1 MLILDANDLRTLL
14 QPAAI
19 RDALANGYAALTGG
33 RTHVPTRVMAATGRG
48 LLGAMP
54 GYVEGVGLAAKLVTV
69 FGANAE
75 AGLPSHHAL
84 VAYFDDQTGVPL
96 ALMDGEVITE
106 MRTSGSA
113 ALACDLLT
121 PADVSVLTVLGA
133 GVQAAGHL
141 EAFRALRQWTEI
153 RLANRTPEN
162 ARRLAARHP
171 DVTVFEDIGAAVE
184 GADVVACT
192 TDASEPLFSPESFS
206 GTHLSTVGL
215 HLEIPPQLLG
225 DATVV
230 VQTRAAVTT
239 PPPNG
244 PASVQGLDPSGVVE
258 LGEVVNGS
266 HPGRQ
271 SDAERTVWVS
281 VGNGMEDVVTARLAY
296 DLAVEAGMGRQ
307 LEM

>member
-14 QPAAI
+14 QPSAI
-19 RDALANGYAALTGG
+19 RDALADGYAALTEG

-54 GYVEGVGLAAKLVTV
+54 GFVEGVGLAAKLVTV

-84 VAYFDDQTGVPL
+84 VTLFDDQTGVPL

-113 ALACDLLT
+113 ALACDLLA
-121 PADVSVLTVLGA
+121 PPDASILTVLGA

-141 EAFRALRQWTEI
+141 EAFRELRPWTEI
-153 RLANRTPEN
+153 RLANRTPEH
-162 ARRLAARHP
+162 ARRLAAWHH
-171 DVTVFEDIGAAVE
+171 DVTVFEDIATAVE
-184 GADVVACT
+184 GADIVACT
-192 TDASEPLFSPESFS
+192 TDATEPLFGPESFT

-215 HLEIPPQLLG
+215 HLEIPPQLL
-225 DATVV
+225 DEATVV

-244 PASVQGLDPSGVVE
+244 PVSVQGLDPSGVVE
-258 LGEVVNGS
+258 LGEVVNGR

-271 SDAERTVWVS
+271 GGERTVWVS

-296 DLAVEAGMGRQ
+296 DLAVEARMGRR

>member
-1 MLILDANDLRTLL
+1 MLILDANDLRNLL

-19 RDALANGYAALTGG
+19 RNALADGYAALTES
-33 RTHVPTRVMAATGRG
+33 RTHVPTRVMASTGQG

-69 FGANAE
+69 FNDNAQ

-84 VAYFDDQTGVPL
+84 VTLFDDQTGVPL

-113 ALACDLLT
+113 ALACDLLA
-121 PADVSVLTVLGA
+121 PADVSILTVLGA

-141 EAFRALRQWTEI
+141 EAFRGLRRWTEI
-153 RLANRTPEN
+153 RLANRTPGN
-162 ARRLAARHP
+162 ARRLAALHQ
-171 DVTVFEDIGAAVE
+171 DVTVYDNIAAAVE

-192 TDASEPLFSPESFS
+192 TDAAEPLFGPEVFS
-206 GTHLSTVGL
+206 GSHLSTVGL
-215 HLEIPPQLLG
+215 HLEIPPQLLEN
-225 DATVV
+225 ATVV
-230 VQTRAAVTT
+230 VQTRSAVTT
-239 PPPNG
+239 APPNG
-244 PASVQGLDPSGVVE
+244 PVAVQGLDPSDVVE

-271 SDAERTVWVS
+271 SNAARTVWVS

-296 DLAVEAGMGRQ
+296 DRAMEAGIGRH
-307 LEM
+307 LEL

>member
-1 MLILDANDLRTLL
+1 MLILDANDLRVLL
-14 QPAAI
+14 EPAAI
-19 RDALANGYAALTGG
+19 RDALADGYAALTEG

-69 FGANAE
+69 FGTNAE

-84 VAYFDDQTGVPL
+84 VTLFDDQTGVPL
-96 ALMDGEVITE
+96 ALLDGEVITE

-113 ALACDLLT
+113 ALACDRLA
-121 PADVSVLTVLGA
+121 PADVSILTVLGA

-141 EAFRALRQWTEI
+141 EAFRGLRPWTEI
-153 RLANRTPEN
+153 RLANRTPDN
-162 ARRLAARHP
+162 ARRLAARHEG
-171 DVTVFEDIGAAVE
+171 VTVFDDIATAVE

-192 TDASEPLFSPESFS
+192 TDAADPLFDASAFS

-215 HLEIPPQLLG
+215 HLEIPPQLLDG
-225 DATVV
+225 ATVV
-230 VQTRAAVTT
+230 VQMQSAVTT

-244 PASVQGLDPSGVVE
+244 PVAVQGLSDVVE
-258 LGEVVNGS
+258 LGEIVNGS
-266 HPGRQ
+266 HPGRR
-271 SDAERTVWVS
+271 SGGERTAWVS

-296 DLAVEAGMGRQ
+296 DRAMAAGMGRH